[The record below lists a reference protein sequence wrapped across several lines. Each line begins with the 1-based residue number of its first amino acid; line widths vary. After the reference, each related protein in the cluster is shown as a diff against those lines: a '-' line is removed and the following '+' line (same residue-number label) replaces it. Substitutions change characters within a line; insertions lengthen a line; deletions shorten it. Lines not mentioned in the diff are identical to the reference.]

1 MAGSVIGAL
10 RVNLGLDS
18 AQFQTGTKEAGSAM
32 DKLKSKFSL
41 GGAAIAAA
49 AVAAATA
56 VVAFGIKSA
65 SAIDVTAKSARRLG
79 ESIEGFRAME
89 LAAGEAGVDVGSLT
103 DGVQT
108 MNRELAKGG
117 KGSASA
123 LRQLGIDA
131 ADFKKQRPSEQ
142 LATLADAI
150 QKTGATSGEAS
161 ALLQSLGVRN
171 KEMILALVSGGAIFR
186 DAAKDIADYG
196 LALSDIDAA
205 SIEKANDQMGRL
217 SLIGQYLGDQIA
229 LAVVPAFGA
238 LAQVMTD
245 SLREGGLLRAVLD
258 AISGAIRVVVEITS
272 AAVNII
278 TSMASAIGGLIG
290 WVYSTTDGFFGLGGA
305 IESIWG
311 ALTSVIDW
319 AYDLITGFSALITA
333 AGSFGNA
340 MSLLADVAVEVW
352 QRIGDGV
359 SYVTNSVAAMS
370 AKIDAYFIAGLRR
383 MAGAWVDFTWAIAD
397 GLNSL
402 FGTSL
407 TGASA
412 VITQELGKM
421 ETAANGV
428 ASASTAAATAAG
440 AAFSAPLKSVQALK
454 DAVASS
460 KAEVEATIPP
470 VNELGDA
477 LDSAGGK
484 GSSAGK
490 KIKDSLTEVQKAA
503 NTGADAIGGMFSGLL
518 DGSKSLRESIA
529 DLIMDIAKMQ
539 LMNGFKS
546 LFGAD
551 GPFSGVGSWLG
562 SLLGKNAA
570 GTEHW
575 KGGLTTVNE
584 RGGEIMDLPNGTR
597 IIPHDVSNAMMASS
611 GSSGGTSISIDAR
624 GAQQGV
630 AEQIAAQM
638 QKALPDI
645 VNATRASIGKR
656 QSRGYAV

>member
-1 MAGSVIGAL
+1 MASSVIGAL

-18 AQFQTGTKEAGSAM
+18 AQFQTGTKEAGTAM

-41 GGAAIAAA
+41 GAAAMAAA
-49 AVAAATA
+49 AVAAGTA
-56 VVAFGIKSA
+56 VVAFGLKSA
-65 SAIDVTAKSARRLG
+65 TEIDATAKSARRLG
-79 ESIEGFRAME
+79 ESVEGFRAME

-123 LRQLGIDA
+123 LKQLGIDA

-150 QKTGATSGEAS
+150 QKTGATSGQAS

-171 KEMILALVSGGAIFR
+171 KEMILALVSGGAVFR

-196 LALSDIDAA
+196 LALSEVDAGN
-205 SIEKANDQMGRL
+205 IEKANDQMGRL

-238 LAQVMTD
+238 MAQVMTD
-245 SLREGGLLRAVLD
+245 SLREGGLLRTVIDGIVGNLDVMAYSAGVVATAFGVRYVGALALATISTFTLAGALAVLRT
-258 AISGAIRVVVEITS
+258 ALILSGIGAVVVAT
-272 AAVNII
+272 
-278 TSMASAIGGLIG
+278 GYLIAKF
-290 WVYSTTDGFFGLGGA
+290 V
-305 IESIWG
+305 
-311 ALTSVIDW
+311 
-319 AYDLITGFSALITA
+319 DLIVAVG
-333 AGSFGNA
+333 GVGNA
-340 MSLLADVAVEVW
+340 MALLKDVALEVW

-359 SYVTNSVAAMS
+359 DYVTNSVAAMS
-370 AKIDAYFIAGLRR
+370 AKIDAYFIAGLRK

-412 VITQELGKM
+412 VITQELAKM

-428 ASASTAAATAAG
+428 AAASTAAAKAA
-440 AAFSAPLKSVQALK
+440 ATAFSAPLKSVQALK
-454 DAVASS
+454 DAVSTA
-460 KAEVEATIPP
+460 KDEINTTIPP

-477 LDSAGGK
+477 LESAGGK
-484 GSSAGK
+484 GASAGK

-503 NTGADAIGGMFSGLL
+503 NTGADAIGGMFTGLL

-551 GPFSGVGSWLG
+551 GPFSGVGSFLG
-562 SLLGKNAA
+562 GLLGKNAA

-575 KGGLTTVNE
+575 RGGLTTVNE

-597 IIPHDVSNAMMASS
+597 IIPHDVSNAMMA
-611 GSSGGTSISIDAR
+611 GAGSGGGVSISIDAR
-624 GAQQGV
+624 GAQQGI
-630 AEQIAAQM
+630 AEQIAHQL
-638 QKALPDI
+638 QKAMPEI
-645 VNATRASIGKR
+645 VKSTRANISSR
-656 QSRGYAV
+656 QARGYAV

>member
-18 AQFQTGTKEAGSAM
+18 AQFQTGAKKAGSSM
-32 DKLKSKFSL
+32 DQLKSKFNL

-65 SAIDVTAKSARRLG
+65 TAIDATAKSARRLG
-79 ESIEGFRAME
+79 ESVAGFRAME
-89 LAAGEAGVDVGSLT
+89 LAAGEAGVDVTTLT

-117 KGSASA
+117 KVAISSLG
-123 LRQLGIDA
+123 QLGIDA
-131 ADFKKQRPSEQ
+131 AEFKKQRPAEQ

-161 ALLQSLGVRN
+161 AILQGLGIRN
-171 KEMILALVSGGAIFR
+171 KEMVLALVSGGAVFR

-196 LALSDIDAA
+196 LALSEVDAA

-245 SLREGGLLRAVLD
+245 SLREGGLLRAMIDGLAGNLD
-258 AISGAIRVVVEITS
+258 VIAYSAGVAVVAFGVKYVGAM
-272 AAVNII
+272 AA
-278 TSMASAIGGLIG
+278 AAL
-290 WVYSTTDGFFGLGGA
+290 STFTLT
-305 IESIWG
+305 G
-311 ALTSVIDW
+311 ALVALRT
-319 AYDLITGFSALITA
+319 ALITTGIGAIVVAAGYLIAKFVDLVAA

-562 SLLGKNAA
+562 GLLGKNAA